1 MKQEKRATAFA
12 YSMGLP
18 ALVVL
23 VGLSVFPLL
32 YILIYSF
39 TDYTLLAREA
49 PAWVGWANYTEIL
62 QDPYFQQAL
71 LNTIKFAF
79 LAVLLE
85 TGLGL
90 LMALQVIR
98 MPSGQRLLRTL
109 LLLPVLLPG
118 VTVALT
124 WQTMFS
130 NNDGILNQLLAW
142 FGLPAV
148 NWLQDP
154 GTAFYA
160 ILAIDAWQYAPFAF
174 LLIYAA
180 LQTVPASQYEAAQ
193 LDGAGS
199 WARFRYI
206 TLPNIQSAILLTALL
221 RMIDSFRLFDKVNIL
236 TRGGPANTTATIT
249 QYIYQ
254 NGVRS
259 LKIGYGGAA
268 SVLMTLLVLL
278 LSLTYIRRMFPASG
292 RGAGHRRRVK
302 QGRAWRLLE
311 RDRQVRRET
320 KP

>member
-12 YSMGLP
+12 YSMALP

-23 VGLSVFPLL
+23 AGLSVYPLL
-32 YILIYSF
+32 YILLYSF

-49 PAWVGWANYTEIL
+49 PAWVGGANYAEIL

-71 LNTIKFAF
+71 LNTVKFAF
-79 LAVLLE
+79 GAVLLE

-98 MPSGQRLLRTL
+98 MKSGQQLLRTL
-109 LLLPVLLPG
+109 LLLPTLLPG

-124 WQTMFS
+124 WQIMFS
-130 NNDGILNQLLAW
+130 NNNGILNQLLAW
-142 FGLPAV
+142 LQLPAV

-160 ILAIDAWQYAPFAF
+160 ILAIDVWQYAPFAF

-180 LQTVPASQYEAAQ
+180 LQTVPASQYEAAC
-193 LDGAGS
+193 LDGAGN
-199 WARFRYI
+199 WDQFRYI
-206 TLPNIQSAILLTALL
+206 TLPNIQPALLLTALL
-221 RMIDSFRLFDKVNIL
+221 RTIDSFRLFDKVNIL

-268 SVLMTLLVLL
+268 SVIMTVLVLL
-278 LSLTYIRRMFPASG
+278 LSLVYIRKSFTAAG
-292 RGAGHRRRVK
+292 RRG
-302 QGRAWRLLE
+302 
-311 RDRQVRRET
+311 
-320 KP
+320 